1 MDFKSWLLSESSE
14 PDLAYLLAPA
24 SGTTQI
30 GPERQIGSPRDGS
43 VKFLSPHGSY
53 RYVRYVG
60 EKPVSALQIV
70 SKDGKNGNIAN
81 VYTLPEYRKQ
91 GFAREL
97 LDRARQ
103 GFESITHSKD
113 LSSLGAI
120 WKGKVEA

>member
-1 MDFKSWLLSESSE
+1 MNFKKWILTDSQE
-14 PDLAYLLAPA
+14 PDLAYLLGAA
-24 SGTTQI
+24 GTIPQI
-30 GPERQIGSPRDGS
+30 GPEKQTGNTPDGS

-53 RYVRYVG
+53 RYVRYIQG
-60 EKPVSALQIV
+60 KPVSAIQIV
-70 SKDGKNGNIAN
+70 SKDGKNGSIAN

-97 LDRARQ
+97 LNRARQ